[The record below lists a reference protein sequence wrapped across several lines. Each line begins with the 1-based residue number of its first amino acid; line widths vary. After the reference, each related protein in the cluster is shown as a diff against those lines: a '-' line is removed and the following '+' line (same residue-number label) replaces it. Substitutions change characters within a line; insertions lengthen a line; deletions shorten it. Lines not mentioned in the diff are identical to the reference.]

1 MTMQKPTSIK
11 LSTSTICKYA
21 IDGLKTEYALNYE
34 QCTEEDH
41 EFYKHAIKYLENQVR
56 MIKRAQETEFDG
68 LP

>member
-1 MTMQKPTSIK
+1 MTMRKPASIK
-11 LSTSTICKYA
+11 LSTITICEYA

-41 EFYKHAIKYLENQVR
+41 KFYEHAIKYLEKQVR